1 MDTLFSGG
9 MGRQSRPAGLG
20 AMDIKERFA
29 FLDPVIPVCVMLL
42 VLIGIASV
50 YSATYDA
57 GASQYFNRQ
66 VIWASAGFLL
76 MVAIWLLPFRTLQM
90 ISYPAYALSIVMLLA
105 VLVAG
110 KTVAGTRSWFG
121 IGGFGLQPSEFVK
134 VTTLMALASYL
145 SYRHLDRGRFS
156 ELATTFGIVLLP
168 FGLIVL
174 QPDMGTAVIF
184 LGALFMIL
192 VWAGAPVFLLLS
204 IAAPAAAAVAT
215 LFNTTVFLFVI
226 SSTLVLLFVM
236 RSNRLLSSMVFSLTV
251 LVGVSVQYLFN
262 QLAPYQQKRILTFL
276 NPDADPL
283 GAGYNVIQ
291 SKIAIGS
298 GGIFG
303 KGFLHGTQTQL
314 NFIPAQWTDFIY
326 CVPSEE
332 FGFAGAFLVLALLTA
347 VLLRGVQIASTVK
360 SRFGSLLAI
369 GIVSVLTIHVIINI
383 GMVMGIMPVIGVP
396 LPFMSYGGSSL
407 LTSMI
412 MAGILLNLHRNRKEY

>member
-1 MDTLFSGG
+1 VDGIFNGG
-9 MGRQSRPAGLG
+9 RRSRPGGLG
-20 AMDIKERFA
+20 GLDIKERFE
-29 FLDPVIPVCVMLL
+29 FIDPVIPACVLLL

-66 VIWASAGFLL
+66 VIWASAGLL
-76 MVAIWLLPFRTLQM
+76 MMAAIWLLPFQM
-90 ISYPAYALSIVMLLA
+90 ISYPAYALSILMLLA

-134 VTTLMALASYL
+134 VTTIMALASYL
-145 SYRHLDRGRFS
+145 SYRHLDRGMLS
-156 ELATTFGIVLLP
+156 EIATTFGIVLLP
-168 FGLIVL
+168 FALIVL

-192 VWAGAPVFLLLS
+192 IWAGAPVFLLLS

-215 LFNTTVFLFVI
+215 LFNTTVFLLVI
-226 SSTLVLLFVM
+226 SATLVVLFLM
-236 RSNRLLSSMVFSLTV
+236 RTNRLLSSMVFSLTV

-298 GGIFG
+298 GGVFG

-332 FGFAGAFLVLALLTA
+332 FGFAGAFLVLALLT
-347 VLLRGVQIASTVK
+347 VLLLRGVRLASTVK